1 MAELLGFKIFD
12 YLKSDEKLLFKNLL
26 SKDKIHIV
34 SGNPEVLFN
43 GLYNKNFNQIISSPE
58 SIIIPD
64 GIGVIKLLNKSNVFL
79 DRLTGIDLFIKLLK
93 HLNDLNES
101 IYLIGS
107 TNNVLEA
114 LVQKLNLKYKNL
126 KIIGYHN
133 GYFDIDNCQKIIEDI
148 KSKKPYAVFVA
159 MGSPRQELFIGKYL
173 NDLPCKIFMGVGGT
187 FDIISETKKR
197 APNWFI
203 KNNLEWFFRIMKEPI
218 RLKRFYKSIL
228 FVLIAFFVKM
238 GG

>member
-1 MAELLGFKIFD
+1 MLE
-12 YLKSDEKLLFKNLL
+12 
-26 SKDKIHIV
+26 
-34 SGNPEVLFN
+34 
-43 GLYNKNFNQIISSPE
+43 
-58 SIIIPD
+58 
-64 GIGVIKLLNKSNVFL
+64 
-79 DRLTGIDLFIKLLK
+79 

-101 IYLIGS
+101 VYLIGS
-107 TNNVLEA
+107 TNNVLEL

-133 GYFDIDNCQKIIEDI
+133 GYFDIDNCQEIIKDI

-159 MGSPRQELFIGKYL
+159 MGSLRQELFIGKYL